1 MSLHIDDHSRTAQPR
16 RNACESCGANL
27 PTGKHTGRKRQFC
40 DDTCKDNYRRQLNFE
55 FYGKPRKP
63 VVEQFTNGVGHRKS
77 S

>member
-1 MSLHIDDHSRTAQPR
+1 
-16 RNACESCGANL
+16 L

-63 VVEQFTNGVGHRKS
+63 VIGNLKTVLAIGKPVEMVA
-77 S
+77 